1 MKKNLKSILMLAAL
15 LMAGAATTSCSN
27 DEEVNE
33 PAVKTYHM
41 SINVTKGSDALTRAL
56 SLDGTTLNA
65 SWAKDD
71 KVYVF
76 NGDKK
81 TACGGYLEA
90 QSDGA
95 STTLDGTLTGTIEVG
110 DMIVLFYP
118 YPGTDGW
125 DFTGQDGTLATI
137 ATKYDTSVGYAQ
149 VKSVSGGTITA
160 AGPSDVPV
168 IFENGGAIVKFTLL
182 NKADDTPINATSLII
197 SAKDGSDNEMLI
209 QKQPID
215 MEAKITCGPIDITP
229 ASATN
234 VLFAALCPD
243 YGGLTDPIPY
253 NYTLTASVG
262 TDTYTCTATGVKLEF
277 GKYYDIT
284 VKMTKL

>member
-65 SWAKDD
+65 SWATGDE
-71 KVYVF
+71 VYVY
-76 NGDKK
+76 NKADMTGY
-81 TACGGYLEA
+81 GYLEA

-95 STTLDGTLTGTIEVG
+95 STTLDGTLTGSISVG
-110 DMIVLFYP
+110 DMIALFYP

-125 DFTGQDGTLATI
+125 DYTGQDGTLATI
-137 ATKYDTSVGYAQ
+137 ATKYDISGGVAE
-149 VKSVSGGTITA
+149 VKSVSSGTITA
-160 AGPSDVPV
+160 KSKTVGPI
-168 IFENGGAIVKFTLL
+168 IFENKQAIVKFTLL
-182 NKADDTPINATSLII
+182 NKDGDTPINATSLII
-197 SAKDGSDNEMLI
+197 SAKDDMDYEMLI

-215 MEAKITCGPIDITP
+215 MLAKISHGPIDITP

-234 VLFAALCPD
+234 ELFAALSPD
-243 YGGLTDPIPY
+243 YDVLDPFPCS
-253 NYTLTASVG
+253 YTLTASDG
-262 TDTYTCTATGVKLEF
+262 TATYTCTATGVTLVN

>member
-65 SWAKDD
+65 SWATGD

-76 NGDKK
+76 NKGDM
-81 TACGGYLEA
+81 TEYGYLEA

-95 STTLDGTLTGTIEVG
+95 STTLDGTLTGSISVG
-110 DMIVLFYP
+110 DMIALFYP

-125 DFTGQDGTLATI
+125 DYTGQDGTLATI
-137 ATKYDTSVGYAQ
+137 ATKYDISGGEAE
-149 VKSVSGGTITA
+149 VKSVSSGTITA
-160 AGPSDVPV
+160 AGKTDGPI
-168 IFENGGAIVKFTLL
+168 IFENMQAIVKFTLL
-182 NKADDTPINATSLII
+182 NKDDDTPINATSLTI
-197 SAKDGSDNEMLI
+197 SAKDKDYDYEMLI
-209 QKQPID
+209 QKRPID
-215 MEAKITCGPIDITP
+215 KLAKITCGPIDITP

-234 VLFAALCPD
+234 ELFAALSPD
-243 YGGLTDPIPY
+243 YDVLDPYPC
-253 NYTLTASVG
+253 NYTLTASDG
-262 TDTYTCTATGVKLEF
+262 TATYNCTATGVTLEN

>member
-65 SWAKDD
+65 SWATGE
-71 KVYVF
+71 KVYVYSIASSA
-76 NGDKK
+76 KL
-81 TACGGYLEA
+81 GYLEA

-95 STTLDGTLTGTIEVG
+95 STTLDGTLTGTIKVG
-110 DMIVLFYP
+110 DMLLLIFP
-118 YPGTDGW
+118 YTDTGEW
-125 DFTGQDGTLATI
+125 GFTGQDGTLATI
-137 ATKYDTSVGYAQ
+137 ATKYDISVGVAE

-160 AGPSDVPV
+160 ARPGDGPV
-168 IFENGGAIVKFTLL
+168 IFGNQQAIVKFTLL
-182 NKADDTPINATSLII
+182 NKADDTPINATSLTI
-197 SAKDGSDNEMLI
+197 SAKNGSDEKLVQNDNILSG
-209 QKQPID
+209 PT
-215 MEAKITCGPIDITP
+215 TCGTIDITP
-229 ASATN
+229 ASPTN

-243 YGGLTDPIPY
+243 YGGLADPIPY
-253 NYTLTASVG
+253 NYTLTASDG
-262 TDTYTCTATGVKLEF
+262 TDTYTCTATGVELEF

-284 VKMTKL
+284 VKMTKEP